1 MMIRTPRQAVED
13 ILVAI
18 EEIRVILGKRELTKA
33 FKDLIVR
40 RAVERCLQIIA
51 EAARFIPSSITRK
64 YPDVPWQSVK
74 DTGNFLRHEYV
85 NVSAPIL
92 MGVVKDHLQALKR
105 ACEGIRGE
113 LDRQ

>member
-1 MMIRTPRQAVED
+1 MMTRTPRQAVED

-18 EEIRVILGKRELTKA
+18 EEIFVILGKRELAKA

-51 EAARFIPSSITRK
+51 EAARFIPALLTRK

-74 DTGNFLRHEYV
+74 DAGNFLRRERVGANPHGRGQGSPAGAET
-85 NVSAPIL
+85 
-92 MGVVKDHLQALKR
+92 GV
-105 ACEGIRGE
+105 RGNKV
-113 LDRQ
+113 